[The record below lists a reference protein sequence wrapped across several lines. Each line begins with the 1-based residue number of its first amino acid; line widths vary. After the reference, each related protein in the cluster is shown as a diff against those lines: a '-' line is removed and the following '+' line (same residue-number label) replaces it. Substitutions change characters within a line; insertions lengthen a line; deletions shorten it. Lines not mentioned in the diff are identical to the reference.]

1 MNIEISGRNYEVTE
15 RVRELVES
23 KIDKVRKYFQDI
35 IEVRCVLNVEKHRNV
50 CEIMI
55 IGRDH
60 DSKSIQEGD
69 TMDEAIQRCADALK
83 RQSQRQRERII
94 DQRHG
99 KGNGRGNGAAMPTE
113 WRVDVLEP
121 GAIRT
126 AENQPPRIIKST
138 NIPIRPMSIEQA
150 AMMLDDSK
158 NEFIVFQDLDT
169 EKVTVIYKRRDNN
182 FGMIAP
188 EF

>member
-1 MNIEISGRNYEVTE
+1 MNVEISGRNYEVTE
-15 RVRELVES
+15 RVRELVEM
-23 KIDKVRKYFQDI
+23 KLDKLRKYFQDT

-50 CEIMI
+50 CEMMI
-55 IGRDH
+55 VGKDH
-60 DSKSIQEGD
+60 DAKSVQEAD
-69 TMDEAIQRCADALK
+69 TMEEAIQRCTDALK
-83 RQSQRQRERII
+83 RQAQRKRKKII

-99 KGNGRGNGAAMPTE
+99 KGNGGVAPTE
-113 WRVDVLEP
+113 WQVNVLEP

-126 AENQPPRIIKST
+126 SENQPPRIIQTT

-158 NEFIVFQDLDT
+158 NEFIVFKDLDT

-182 FGMIAP
+182 FGMISP

>member
-15 RVRELVES
+15 RVRELVEA
-23 KIDKVRKYFQDI
+23 KIDKLRKYFQDI

-55 IGRDH
+55 IGGDH
-60 DSKSIQEGD
+60 DAKSIQEAD
-69 TMDEAIQRCADALK
+69 TMEDAIQRCADTLK
-83 RQSQRQRERII
+83 RQAQRQREKIL

-99 KGNGRGNGAAMPTE
+99 RGNGGAAPPTE
-113 WRVDVLEP
+113 WQVNVLES

-126 AENQPPRIIKST
+126 AENQPPRIIKTTS
-138 NIPIRPMSIEQA
+138 IPIRPMSIEQA
-150 AMMLDDSK
+150 AMMLDDSR

-169 EKVTVIYKRRDNN
+169 EKVTVIYRRRDNN